1 MFYRGT
7 NSEPDESPDG
17 SSDGTSKNS
26 CNESGGL
33 LSGLLGAVA
42 ELDDLPSSH
51 LEGLSDERVSEAML
65 SVEKARRFLDGVAAT
80 VIVEAHKRDVTD
92 RRFGLRTG
100 PWLARDAQLPSGVA
114 KSRVKTS
121 TKIAL
126 RLPFVFQ
133 ALVEGRIGFDHAR
146 VIANAA
152 NPRIVDQIAAI
163 SPALIDAIDGVS
175 FEVWSRDVQAVAD
188 LLDLDGGHDPSGD
201 VCRNRLSV
209 KPVGDVTVI
218 RGELVGEQALIATQ
232 ALNTIADEL
241 FERFKRDNQITPEIE
256 IPDRQTLLALAL
268 IEACRR
274 GLAGTTGK
282 APRPEVALTLTPA
295 NLQGH
300 GEHCAD
306 GCGGGL
312 FDPFGLH
319 NGDPSGLCNGD
330 PSGLCNGD
338 PSGGHNAAV
347 GMQVGCDGAGWGVG
361 HPTRDLVG
369 AVASQLTSTM
379 DTWAGMWVTD
389 PNGTPLREDAFEC
402 LLCDPDVYTLIVNS
416 LGVPL
421 DMGHRVRFATRA
433 QRRAMA
439 ARDGGCVFP
448 GCGAKPEWCDAHH
461 ITEWHKRHSTDLD
474 GLLFLCRHHH
484 GVAHRKGWDVQL
496 DPNGWSQWTTPKG
509 DTLVGQRHGRTRP
522 PP

>member
-1 MFYRGT
+1 MFYT
-7 NSEPDESPDG
+7 NVDSEAGDSAGDSSDG
-17 SSDGTSKNS
+17 SSND
-26 CNESGGL
+26 SGGI

-42 ELDDLPSSH
+42 ELDDLPSPQ
-51 LEGLSDERVSEAML
+51 LEDLSDERVCEAML
-65 SVEKARRFLDGVAAT
+65 SVEKARRFLDGVTAT
-80 VIVEAHKRDVTD
+80 VIVEAHKRDITD

-126 RLPFVFQ
+126 QLPFVFQ
-133 ALVEGRIGFDHAR
+133 ALVKGQIGFDHAR

-152 NPRIVDQIAAI
+152 NPRIVDQIATI
-163 SPALIDAIDGVS
+163 SPALIDAIEGVS

-268 IEACRR
+268 VEACRR
-274 GLAGTTGK
+274 GLAGTAGK

-295 NLQGH
+295 DLQEH
-300 GEHCAD
+300 GEHGAGD
-306 GCGGGL
+306 GLGGL

-319 NGDPSGLCNGD
+319 
-330 PSGLCNGD
+330 
-338 PSGGHNAAV
+338 GGEHYGAV
-347 GMQVGCDGAGWGVG
+347 GIQRGCDGTGWGVG

-369 AVASQLTSTM
+369 AVASRLTSTM

-389 PNGTPLREDAFEC
+389 PNGTPLREHAFGC
-402 LLCDPDVYTLIVNS
+402 LLCDPDVYTLVVNS

-421 DMGHRVRFATRA
+421 DMGDRVRFATRA
-433 QRRAMA
+433 QRRALA

-484 GVAHRKGWDVQL
+484 GVAHRKGWNVQL
-496 DPNGWSQWTTPKG
+496 DPNGWSEWTTPKG
-509 DTLVGQRHGRTRP
+509 NTLIGQRHGRTRP